1 MLITRRIP
9 KVVSS
14 NEASDRLSVGDHSR
28 SEIQHGFPM
37 KMLEDISGF
46 LDLESSLVVGSSWTY
61 LGMEAR
67 PKLAGA
73 LKPDPIFTVGDSKE
87 LGRRS
92 WGTLD
97 SCAMLD
103 RNALLFIALQPLDDL
118 DDWGGFL
125 HQNGSPK
132 ASVFFFPPHF
142 PRDQMALL

>member
-1 MLITRRIP
+1 
-9 KVVSS
+9 
-14 NEASDRLSVGDHSR
+14 
-28 SEIQHGFPM
+28 M

-132 ASVFFFPPHF
+132 ASGFFFTPFSP
-142 PRDQMALL
+142 

>member
-1 MLITRRIP
+1 VTDYLLMITADQR
-9 KVVSS
+9 SS
-14 NEASDRLSVGDHSR
+14 MV
-28 SEIQHGFPM
+28 FP
-37 KMLEDISGF
+37 DAGGHQW

-132 ASVFFFPPHF
+132 ASVFFSPHF